1 MASKAKQKGGAPAR
15 KKGKGAPVGKKK
27 KGSVAAAAGGRGAAT
42 GPASKAVKVKPPV
55 KEPLKLVKVRNS
67 KVHGRGVFAL
77 KRIPKGTRLW
87 EYVGERMSHKR
98 VNERYEGADERDNH
112 TFLFAV
118 DRNVVIDATREGN
131 DSRYINHGCDPN
143 CESNIEDR
151 RVFIDVI
158 RTIKPG
164 EELNYD
170 YQIGRDKNDPADV
183 DVIYACRCGSPK
195 CRGTMLWPAKRPEPR
210 GRGRQAASRKTGGT
224 SGGKRRGA

>member
-1 MASKAKQKGGAPAR
+1 MATRTKHKGANAPAGR
-15 KKGKGAPVGKKK
+15 KAAPAKKQTAKVKAPVKD
-27 KGSVAAAAGGRGAAT
+27 A
-42 GPASKAVKVKPPV
+42 
-55 KEPLKLVKVRNS
+55 LKLVKVRNS

-77 KRIPKGTRLW
+77 KRIPKGTRIW

-118 DRNVVIDATREGN
+118 DRNVVIDATRDGN
-131 DSRYINHGCDPN
+131 DSRFINHGCDPN
-143 CESNIEDR
+143 CESTIEDR

-170 YQIGRDKNDPADV
+170 YQIGRDRNDPPDV
-183 DVIYACRCGSPK
+183 DVIYACRCGSPE

-210 GRGRQAASRKTGGT
+210 QRRAKTAARKGAG
-224 SGGKRRGA
+224 SGKRKRA

>member
-1 MASKAKQKGGAPAR
+1 MASKSNKQGRDVAK
-15 KKGKGAPVGKKK
+15 KKK
-27 KGSVAAAAGGRGAAT
+27 KGKDMAGKNKGSVAPAAKKKSAAK
-42 GPASKAVKVKPPV
+42 KAVKVKPAV
-55 KEPLKLVKVRNS
+55 KEPLKLARVRDS
-67 KVHGRGVFAL
+67 KVHGKGVFAL

-131 DSRYINHGCDPN
+131 DSRFINHGCDPN
-143 CESNIEDR
+143 CESTIEDR

-195 CRGTMLWPAKRPEPR
+195 CRGTMLWPAKRPETR
-210 GRGRQAASRKTGGT
+210 RRRKQTAGSKGKTAA
-224 SGGKRRGA
+224 GKRKRA